1 VLIFSLF
8 YSEVSTIPNGIIT
21 ISGQEVLQIIC
32 GCTGII
38 QLFQI
43 TFILV
48 FYPIKWSQKIYLYPF
63 SIIIIFSAAIVHFIF
78 LVPIAFDLPD
88 YFSVFHD
95 YTFRIFFFGVVFLT
109 WLFWE
114 KVRIE
119 DKQTTYSSNERIT
132 YQPVHG
138 ILNKILRFSILGV
151 CIFVIPFI
159 PLIESYLKSNL
170 NWINNIFYFDEI
182 LYFLIY
188 ATLCFVALWA
198 SFIIVKKIIN
208 LLYIIILSG
217 FLGIIMGAL
226 NHNILLSATS
236 TISLNIIVNLSGVI
250 TGALLFYFHLIYN
263 YTNYFK
269 PKSLKT

>member
-1 VLIFSLF
+1 MLSCSPGPILTLKNLNYLFRYSAFLGIYRFSLFFFLFLISRYLYYYIDNWPFFEALIQQIVNLLTKVILEVSVLFVSLF
-8 YSEVSTIPNGIIT
+8 YSDVSTIPISILT

-159 PLIESYLKSNL
+159 PLIESYA
-170 NWINNIFYFDEI
+170 E
-182 LYFLIY
+182 
-188 ATLCFVALWA
+188 
-198 SFIIVKKIIN
+198 
-208 LLYIIILSG
+208 
-217 FLGIIMGAL
+217 
-226 NHNILLSATS
+226 
-236 TISLNIIVNLSGVI
+236 
-250 TGALLFYFHLIYN
+250 
-263 YTNYFK
+263 FK
-269 PKSLKT
+269 